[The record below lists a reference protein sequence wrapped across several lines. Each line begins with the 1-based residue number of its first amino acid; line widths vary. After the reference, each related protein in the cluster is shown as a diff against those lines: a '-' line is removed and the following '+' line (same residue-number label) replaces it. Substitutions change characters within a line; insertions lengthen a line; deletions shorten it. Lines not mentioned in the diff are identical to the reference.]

1 MLVFGV
7 YEMHIQPNVMYTV
20 KMDETRARIDNLIES
35 IRNYI
40 GKGRVDTEHD
50 LYYKVKENE
59 TVWKPNDRYYPYRR
73 NELVSMVRIH
83 QFQK

>member
-40 GKGRVDTEHD
+40 GKERVYTEHD
-50 LYYKVKENE
+50 LYYKVKKNE
-59 TVWKPNDRYYPYRR
+59 TVWKPGDRYYPYRR

>member
-1 MLVFGV
+1 MLIFGV

-20 KMDETRARIDNLIES
+20 KMDETITCIDNLIES

-40 GKGRVDTEHD
+40 GKGRCYTEHD
-50 LYYKVKENE
+50 LYYKVKKNE
-59 TVWKPNDRYYPYRR
+59 PVWKSNDRYYPYRR
-73 NELVSMVRIH
+73 DECMVRIH